1 MPNYDQDE
9 GMPILAGLLPIRRNR
24 SVVQLLETRQE
35 APTSSLRAP
44 LNPENRAIQLLQNT
58 KERIDWDSYLRP
70 EEEIS
75 QIKNKHLR
83 RFYQEQNEKIEN
95 FKHVDS
101 ILDSSLPGNV
111 IRSYGATD
119 RGMSTGADADAE
131 AGFETEEAEQRAIS
145 RAINVNF
152 AANVILL
159 LGKIVVTLSTESLS
173 IIASLLDSV
182 LDFLSTVIV
191 WTSNKLAQRRDNFK
205 YPVGRSRLEPLG
217 VLVFSVLMIVSFFQ
231 VAIQGVQQLMA
242 RPETRSPLKPLSPSV
257 VIIMASVVLVKSL
270 CWFWCRS
277 SKSASVQALAQDAA
291 SDVVF
296 NFFSIVFPLLG
307 FYFDVWWLDPLGAV
321 LISIY
326 ILISWTKTSSEHIM
340 NLTGRIAD
348 VADIEAVIYMAMR
361 FSDLIQGVTSVAAY
375 HAGDKVVVELDILL
389 DEQTSL
395 RDSHDLGEALQ
406 YAIEHIGS
414 VERAFCHQDYVAT
427 KTSMHK
433 ATGGFK

>member
-1 MPNYDQDE
+1 MDARHEVP
-9 GMPILAGLLPIRRNR
+9 
-24 SVVQLLETRQE
+24 
-35 APTSSLRAP
+35 SSNLRAP
-44 LNPENRAIQLLQNT
+44 LNPENRAIQLLANT
-58 KERIDWDSYLRP
+58 KERIDWDSYIRS
-70 EEEIS
+70 ESEIGK
-75 QIKNKHLR
+75 IKNKHLR
-83 RFYQEQNEKIEN
+83 RFYEEQNEKIQN
-95 FKHVDS
+95 FKWVDR

-119 RGMSTGADADAE
+119 RGMSAGVDVE
-131 AGFETEEAEQRAIS
+131 AGSEFDDEEAEQRAIS

-159 LGKIVVTLSTESLS
+159 IGKVVVTLSTESLS

-191 WTSNKLAQRRDNFK
+191 WTSNQLAQRRDNFK

-231 VAIQGVQQLMA
+231 IAIQGVQQLMA
-242 RPETRSPLKPLSPSV
+242 RPEIRAPLKPLSLA
-257 VIIMASVVLVKSL
+257 VILIMASVVLIKSL

-296 NFFSIVFPLLG
+296 NFFSIVFPLVG
-307 FYFDVWWLDPLGAV
+307 FYLNVWWLDPLGAV

-326 ILISWTKTSSEHIM
+326 ILISWTRTSSEHIM

-348 VADIEAVIYMAMR
+348 VSDIEAVIYMAMR

-406 YAIEHIGS
+406 YAIEHLESI
-414 VERAFCHQDYVAT
+414 ERAFVHQDYVGL

-433 ATGGFK
+433 STGGFK